1 MKIFV
6 KPLLFLLLVFFFSC
20 EEQGLI
26 TKCNECLDYDPL
38 STELELKLDY
48 NYKTGETL
56 VNIYEGN
63 LEDGILYKSRIVVG
77 KKAMIPVIIN
87 RKYTITATYNI
98 VDAQGRYCIVVD
110 TANPR
115 VKYDET
121 QCDYP
126 CYFVYDRVV
135 DLTMK

>member
-1 MKIFV
+1 MKGIIKSF
-6 KPLLFLLLVFFFSC
+6 LFLLLIMFFSC
-20 EEQGLI
+20 EEQGLFI
-26 TKCNECLDYDPL
+26 KCDECLDSDPF
-38 STELELKLDY
+38 TAELELKLDV

-63 LEDGILYKSRIVVG
+63 LEDGILYKTRVVTG
-77 KKAMIPVIIN
+77 KKAMIPVLLN
-87 RKYTITATYNI
+87 RKYTVTATYYI
-98 VDAQGRYCIVVD
+98 EDVQGSYCIVVD

-115 VKYDET
+115 VKFDES